1 MSSTVPISDKLM
13 KKRITTNILQN
24 GYSEDMALIVSN
36 LYDYMRQKKLFG
48 CCHAFSSVLYV
59 AITESGYNPVL
70 YIGECQTDETNQ
82 YDHSWITIDEKIIDL
97 AIYMPLTQK
106 INSVTG
112 PIVLD
117 TDMVTMKKYN
127 STYGINT
134 GLPFSSETQQVI
146 RLPFVQYMDAFPFE
160 KNGLWGAYSL
170 VVPLHLQKDMQYL
183 KQKYAAVKR
192 TLIR

>member
-59 AITESGYNPVL
+59 ALTESGYNPVL

-97 AIYMPLTQK
+97 
-106 INSVTG
+106 
-112 PIVLD
+112 PIVI
-117 TDMVTMKKYN
+117 
-127 STYGINT
+127 SI
-134 GLPFSSETQQVI
+134 TQGFTSI
-146 RLPFVQYMDAFPFE
+146 PKA
-160 KNGLWGAYSL
+160 KS
-170 VVPLHLQKDMQYL
+170 
-183 KQKYAAVKR
+183 
-192 TLIR
+192 